1 MSVDAVVAHEIA
13 QKTEIRVNRREAAVA
28 PERPL
33 HGAFDGVAVL
43 IERNQAS
50 VGSEP
55 FDNGRRMAAATE
67 GDVDID
73 AVGPDGKRLESLR
86 KKCGYVIGFGQD
98 KERFNSGC
106 KITNFRPKVYT

>member
-1 MSVDAVVAHEIA
+1 MPVDAVVAHEIA
-13 QKTEIRVNRREAAVA
+13 QKAEIGVNRRETAVA
-28 PERPL
+28 PESPL
-33 HGAFDGVAVL
+33 HGALDGVAVL

-50 VGSEP
+50 VGPEP
-55 FDNGRRMAAATE
+55 FENGRRMAAATE

-73 AVGPDGKRLESLR
+73 AVGPDGKRLKSLR